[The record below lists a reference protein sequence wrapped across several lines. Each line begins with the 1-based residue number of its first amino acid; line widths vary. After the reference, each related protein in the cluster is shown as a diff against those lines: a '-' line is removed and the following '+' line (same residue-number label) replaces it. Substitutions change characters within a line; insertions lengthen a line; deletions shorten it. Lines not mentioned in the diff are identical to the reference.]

1 LKKSR
6 EIETEST
13 STWKGEGRKTPEMLK
28 ILSLF
33 SCLFFYGFGF
43 QVPSKADSGHFVRIQ
58 RALPGGILLLEGGK
72 KIRLQGL
79 EFSNSDFEKIALQPL
94 VGREFRWVEEEKDVD
109 QPKLWR
115 GLLFEKKKKIS
126 VNAEVLERGLAWYRV
141 RSKRDKAY
149 PSLQLALFKGR
160 ASKKGLWKKVA
171 MAKGKPPFFRGGVLG
186 LYYKESRLDY
196 HKQLR
201 RIRDIGADWV
211 LLLLTVFVPKVDSN
225 KIVKDPNRTVQDRR
239 LKETIRYAKGLGL
252 KVALM
257 PIVLIQDS
265 DNDDDWRGTLRPKN
279 PIPFWLDYDKQLCH
293 YADISRDSQVELFF
307 IGSELCSLEE
317 NYPKAWPR
325 VIANLR
331 GRFGGWLSYSV
342 NWDHYDVPKFWGLLD
357 CVGLTAYFELTEK
370 KKASVKELEEGWKKV
385 RKELKA
391 VSKSLGRPIFLTEL
405 GYPSQEGANT
415 APWNYLLAQDSPDPE
430 EQARCFEAFAKVMK
444 DAKFLQGAFIFD
456 FFEEGGE
463 KDTTY
468 ALWGKRAW
476 WVVRDLFK
484 DWAKER

>member
-1 LKKSR
+1 
-6 EIETEST
+6 
-13 STWKGEGRKTPEMLK
+13 MLK

-33 SCLFFYGFGF
+33 SCF
-43 QVPSKADSGHFVRIQ
+43 I
-58 RALPGGILLLEGGK
+58 LPGVSPQRPDSRHLVRVKGVLPGAVLLLEGGQR
-72 KIRLQGL
+72 IRLRGL
-79 EFSNSDFEKIALQPL
+79 EFPRSDLEQKALRPL
-94 VGREFRWVEEEKDVD
+94 VGREFRWEDDEPDAD
-109 QPKLWR
+109 RPKLHR
-115 GLLFEKKKKIS
+115 GFLFVKGKKTS
-126 VNAEVLERGLAWYRV
+126 VNADILQRGLAWFRL
-141 RSKRDKAY
+141 RSRRDKAF
-149 PSLQLALFKGR
+149 PSLQLALFR
-160 ASKKGLWKKVA
+160 ARTARKGLWKKVPI
-171 MAKGKPPFFRGGVLG
+171 AKGKPPFFRGGVLG

-211 LLLLTVFVPKVDSN
+211 LLLLTVFVPKVDSS
-225 KIVKDPNRTVQDRR
+225 KIVKDPNRTVQERR

-257 PIVLIQDS
+257 PIVLIRES
-265 DNDDDWRGTLRPKN
+265 DNDDDWRGTLRPKDSV
-279 PIPFWLDYDKQLCH
+279 PFWLDYDKQLCH
-293 YADISRDSQVELFF
+293 YADIARESRVELLFV
-307 IGSELCSLEE
+307 GSELCSLEE

-357 CVGLTAYFELTEK
+357 CVGLTAYFELTDN
-370 KKASVKELEEGWKKV
+370 KKASPKELEEGWQKV
-385 RKELKA
+385 RKELEG
-391 VSKSLGRPIFLTEL
+391 VSKALDRPIFLTEL

-415 APWNYLLAQDSPDPE
+415 APWNYLLAKDKPDPE

-484 DWAKER
+484 AWSKER

>member
-1 LKKSR
+1 
-6 EIETEST
+6 
-13 STWKGEGRKTPEMLK
+13 MLK

-33 SCLFFYGFGF
+33 SFLILPGVSLHPP
-43 QVPSKADSGHFVRIQ
+43 QRADSRPLVRVK
-58 RALPGGILLLEGGK
+58 RVLPGAVLVLEGGQ

-79 EFSNSDFEKIALQPL
+79 EFPSTDYEHRALRPL
-94 VGREFRWVEEEKDVD
+94 VGREFRWSGEEPDPD
-109 QPKLWR
+109 RPKLRR
-115 GLLFEKKKKIS
+115 GLLFEKGKKTS
-126 VNAEVLERGLAWYRV
+126 VNADLLQRGLGWFRL
-141 RSKRDKAY
+141 RSRSERAF
-149 PSLQLALFKGR
+149 PSLQLALFR
-160 ASKKGLWKKVA
+160 ARAERRGLWKKVP
-171 MAKGKPPFFRGGVLG
+171 MANGKPPFFRGGVLG

-211 LLLLTVFVPKVDSN
+211 LLLLTVFVPKVDSSQ
-225 KIVKDPNRTVQDRR
+225 IVKDPNRTVQERR

-257 PIVLIQDS
+257 PIVLIRES
-265 DNDDDWRGTLRPKN
+265 DNDDDWRGTLRPKD
-279 PIPFWLDYDKQLCH
+279 PVPFWLDYDKQLCH
-293 YADISRDSQVELFF
+293 YGDIARDSGVELLFV
-307 IGSELCSLEE
+307 GSELCSLEE
-317 NYPKAWPR
+317 NFPKAWPR
-325 VIANLR
+325 IIGNLR

-357 CVGLTAYFELTEK
+357 CVGLTAYFELTDN
-370 KKASVKELEEGWKKV
+370 KKASPKELEEGWRKV
-385 RKELKA
+385 RKELEG
-391 VSKSLGRPIFLTEL
+391 VSKALDRPIFLTEL

-415 APWNYLLAQDSPDPE
+415 APWNYLLAKDKPDPE